1 MIDDPGL
8 RRRLVLAVLVF
19 GGSAA
24 ATRFLA
30 SVLGT
35 DGLSIPETGILVVF
49 CVTFG
54 WLAYGFW
61 TALAG
66 FLVTLAGGRGMHALA
81 EAPSQLSSSARTAL
95 VVPVYHEDPDRVAAR
110 LRVILR
116 SLERTG
122 HLSLFDLFIL
132 SDSRA
137 PDRIRA
143 EQAVWARLCKELS
156 ASGRLFYR
164 NRAENRGRKA
174 GNIAEFCR
182 RWGRHYRYFVVL
194 DADSVMAG
202 NTLVRLVGMMEA
214 NPGAGLLQ
222 TLPQPIGGETLF
234 ARALQFAASLYGPIY
249 AAGLAYWFPARGNY
263 WGHNA
268 IIRTQAFMAAAGLPS
283 LSGRP
288 PLGGEILSHDFVE
301 AALLQ
306 RAGWSV
312 WLVPELGG
320 SYEELPS
327 TLRGYLARD
336 RRWCQGNLQHARLLA
351 AKGLAAVSRLHLA
364 LGAMSYA
371 VSLLWLLL
379 LVLTTVEAARTHI
392 WGQVT
397 VHAAS
402 LFFQP
407 WPVADPHQLIGLAW
421 ITVAMLLLPKLLPLA
436 LALAQRAR
444 RRAFGGGLRLLRTA
458 LAELALSVLLAPV
471 LMIQHSKAVLGV
483 LLGRGVA
490 WTAQQRDGQTES
502 WTAVALSYGDI
513 TLLGCL
519 WAAAAYLVAPGLMLW
534 LGPVLA
540 GLVLAIPLA
549 VLSGRSDLGA
559 AMRRRGWFL
568 TPEEC
573 APPPELADLSRAPV
587 GDDRR
592 PDDGRVVA
600 PGGAWPRAGGAAAAI
615 GPAVGDY

>member
-8 RRRLVLAVLVF
+8 RRRLVLALLVL

-24 ATRFLA
+24 ATRSMA
-30 SVLGT
+30 NVLGV
-35 DGLSIPETGILVVF
+35 DGLSIPEAGILLVF

-66 FLVTLAGGRGMHALA
+66 FFVTVAGGRGADALA
-81 EAPSQLSSSARTAL
+81 EPPAVLPPSVRTAL
-95 VVPVYHEDPDRVAAR
+95 VVPVYHEDPERVAAR
-110 LRVILR
+110 LRVIIR

-122 HLSLFDLFIL
+122 QLPLFDLFIL
-132 SDSRA
+132 SDSRE
-137 PDRIRA
+137 PGRVRA
-143 EQAVWARLCKELS
+143 EQAVWARLCNERG
-156 ASGRLFYR
+156 ARGRVFYR

-174 GNIAEFCR
+174 GNIAEFCQ
-182 RWGRHYRYFVVL
+182 RWGRQYAYFVVL
-194 DADSVMAG
+194 DADSIMAG
-202 NTLVRLVGMMEA
+202 GTLVRLVGLMEA
-214 NPGAGLLQ
+214 NPGAGLIQ
-222 TLPQPIGGETLF
+222 TLPQPIGAETLF
-234 ARALQFAASLYGPIY
+234 ARALQFAARLYGPIY
-249 AAGLAYWFPARGNY
+249 AAGLAYWFPGRGNY

-268 IIRTQAFMAAAGLPS
+268 IIRTQAFMATAGLPT
-283 LSGRP
+283 LPGKP

-312 WLVPELGG
+312 WLLPGLEG

-336 RRWCQGNLQHARLLA
+336 RRWCQGNLQHVRLLA

-364 LGAMSYA
+364 LGAMSYV

-379 LVLTTVEAARTHI
+379 LVLTTAEAARTHI
-392 WGQVT
+392 WTKVT
-397 VHAAS
+397 VHEAS

-407 WPVADPHQLIGLAW
+407 WPVADPRQLIGLAW
-421 ITVAMLLLPKLLPLA
+421 VTVGMLLLPKLLPLG
-436 LALAQRAR
+436 LTLAQRAR
-444 RRAFGGGLRLLRTA
+444 RRAFGGGLRLLRA
-458 LAELALSVLLAPV
+458 AAAELALSVLIAPV
-471 LMIQHSKAVLGV
+471 LMVQHSKAVLSI

-490 WTAQQRDGQTES
+490 WTAQQRDGQSES
-502 WTAVALSYGDI
+502 WTAVALSYADI

-519 WAAAAYLVAPGLMLW
+519 WAAVAYLVAPGLMWW

-540 GLVLAIPLA
+540 GCVLAIPLA
-549 VLSGRSDLGA
+549 ALSGRADLGA
-559 AMRRRGWFL
+559 AVRRAGWFL

-573 APPPELADLSRAPV
+573 APPPELADLSSAPA
-587 GDDRR
+587 
-592 PDDGRVVA
+592 PAALELPPLDGR
-600 PGGAWPRAGGAAAAI
+600 AGR
-615 GPAVGDY
+615 PAHATAGLGD